1 VRISDLGLRIVE
13 SREFRSQN
21 SESRSERRNI
31 GMMEGWNN
39 GKTIAYTS
47 EHIVRIVE
55 FVKLHLSRPHN

>member
-1 VRISDLGLRIVE
+1 VE